1 MVVSSY
7 RANVGRDRVFE
18 STSLLVLACH
28 AVSKLECNMAKKEN
42 GVTTGTFLKTALSG
56 EATMGQLLIADL
68 SVLDVHFQAWM
79 MLVAGI
85 VLHWF
90 IYVWATR

>member
-1 MVVSSY
+1 
-7 RANVGRDRVFE
+7 
-18 STSLLVLACH
+18 
-28 AVSKLECNMAKKEN
+28 MAKKES
-42 GVTTGTFLKTALSG
+42 GVTSETYLKTALSG